1 MKALLERYLKRG
13 KVLLL
18 GFGREGQSTYRYLRH
33 HFPNLPLAIAD
44 LNENP
49 DLTAAASD
57 KNLTLHLGKNYL
69 DSIADYQILIKSPG
83 VQLRDQSHLLQDK
96 TSLSQAE
103 LFLECYDRQTIGIT
117 GTKGKSTTSSLI
129 YHILNESGRD
139 ALLVGNIGKPAF
151 DYIEKINTETLIV
164 FELSAHQLEHGHH
177 APHIAILLNIFE
189 EHLDYFGGMNAYVH
203 AKMNIAR
210 YQHPNDH
217 LIFDKENELLTHQLQ
232 LLAPAPHLHPIDLS
246 VVNINDS
253 GALAGNHNR
262 KNIAAAHQACLLA
275 GVTEAE
281 INPAIKTFK
290 TLEHRLEWVGNF
302 CGRDFYNDSISTIP
316 ESTIEAVKT
325 IKKTHILILGG
336 FDRGINYEALV
347 EFLAKSE
354 VRLFL
359 FTGAAGRRMAQLFA
373 PLCRSDQEM
382 VMVEKFE
389 DIGQHFNKIPRGKAC
404 LLSPAASSYDAFK
417 NFEERGKAYKKMA
430 ENFGASCH

>member
-33 HFPNLPLAIAD
+33 HFPGLPLAIAD
-44 LNENP
+44 QNENP
-49 DLTAAASD
+49 DLIVAAGD
-57 KNLTLHLGKNYL
+57 KNLTLQLGKNYL

-83 VQLRDQSHLLQDK
+83 VQLRDHNHLLHDK
-96 TSLSQAE
+96 VLLSQAG
-103 LFLECYDRQTIGIT
+103 LFLECYGRQTIGIT

-151 DYIEKINTETLIV
+151 DYIDKINAETLIV
-164 FELSAHQLEHGHH
+164 FELSAHQLEHVHH

-189 EHLDYFGGMNAYVH
+189 EHLDYFDGMNAYVQ

-210 YQHPNDH
+210 YQRPNDH
-217 LIFDKENELLTHQLQ
+217 LIFDKENELLTRQLQ

-246 VVNINDS
+246 VVSINDS

-262 KNIAAAHQACLLA
+262 KNIATAHQACQLA

-325 IKKTHILILGG
+325 IDKTHMLILGG

-354 VRLFL
+354 VRLFI
-359 FTGAAGRRMAQLFA
+359 FTGAAGIHIAQLFA
-373 PLCRSDQEM
+373 PLCRKDQEI

-389 DIGQHFNKIPRGKAC
+389 DIELHFNKIPHGKAC